1 MEKIRYKHKK
11 SILFR
16 RSHGEKV
23 VFTLMFAFFFL
34 YAASLLFPFIW
45 LVMSSLKTG
54 IEFADDIAMGGNAF
68 SLPDVPQFRNYIVA
82 FSKFN
87 YLGVGFFGLMM
98 NSVIYIAAVTVG
110 SIFFPSVL
118 GYCLSKY
125 TFKLRGVIYGI
136 GIFTMTIPIVGSM
149 GAAYRLINLL
159 GLYDTRLYLLT
170 SLVANFGF
178 NFLIMYG
185 FFQNISWSYAEAV
198 FVDGGGH
205 FTVFFRIMLPQ
216 ARPVFVVLAIMSSVG
231 AWNEYMTMILYMPS
245 YPTIASAL
253 YYVADTL
260 QKENSMPIYYALI
273 VWSILPVLVV
283 YAIFADKMM
292 QNMSIG
298 GLKG

>member
-68 SLPDVPQFRNYIVA
+68 SLPDVPLFRNYIVA

-87 YLGVGFFGLMM
+87 YLGVDFFGLMM

-159 GLYDTRLYLLT
+159 GLYDTRLYLIT

-216 ARPVFVVLAIMSSVG
+216 AINIFGSLFLLAWVG
-231 AWNEYMTMILYMPS
+231 EWNNYSGALLYLSELPTLASGIYLFELDMIYNVRRDILYAAYM
-245 YPTIASAL
+245 ISAVPPL
-253 YYVADTL
+253 VLFVLFNNALTSNVSL
-260 QKENSMPIYYALI
+260 GGIKE
-273 VWSILPVLVV
+273 
-283 YAIFADKMM
+283 
-292 QNMSIG
+292 
-298 GLKG
+298 